1 MVNILVVDDNPN
13 KIQNIS
19 EVLKKFECETVEIVY
34 CYDIKSA
41 KSKLRK
47 NNYDIMI
54 LDIYLPNIFGQTPL
68 MQDGGIKLLEDIKK
82 SRHYSYPKYVISL
95 SGYKESTDIF
105 KQYQGNIH
113 TSIDYD
119 VTTNAWEEKLK
130 GCIEAAIAVVT
141 NTVLLRK
148 YDYDIG
154 VICALKEEI
163 DFISDALENV
173 NKIQVNYDDDIYM
186 TGYFEKDDKKI
197 RVVFSHAN
205 QMGMVAATSLTT
217 KLINNFAPKY
227 LVMTGIIGGTKEDK
241 MNFGDVIVATK
252 AWDYRAGKDTRTS
265 NGTHHLNTIDQQSIN
280 TTLIGYCRQLSE
292 DRETLRC
299 IKDSFKQGDKL
310 DTELNILIGPV
321 VSGASVVTDPQ
332 IVKDVLNTQDRS
344 VLGIE
349 MEIYGMY
356 YAANWAINPRPNYIA
371 IKSVSDFADSDK
383 GDKFH
388 KYASYT
394 SAKVFEILAKK
405 YFVYD
410 D

>member
-1 MVNILVVDDNPN
+1 M
-13 KIQNIS
+13 
-19 EVLKKFECETVEIVY
+19 
-34 CYDIKSA
+34 
-41 KSKLRK
+41 
-47 NNYDIMI
+47 
-54 LDIYLPNIFGQTPL
+54 PNIFGQTPL

-197 RVVFSHAN
+197 RVVFHM
-205 QMGMVAATSLTT
+205 QIRWEWWRL
-217 KLINNFAPKY
+217 
-227 LVMTGIIGGTKEDK
+227 
-241 MNFGDVIVATK
+241 
-252 AWDYRAGKDTRTS
+252 
-265 NGTHHLNTIDQQSIN
+265 HL
-280 TTLIGYCRQLSE
+280 
-292 DRETLRC
+292 
-299 IKDSFKQGDKL
+299 
-310 DTELNILIGPV
+310 
-321 VSGASVVTDPQ
+321 
-332 IVKDVLNTQDRS
+332 
-344 VLGIE
+344 
-349 MEIYGMY
+349 
-356 YAANWAINPRPNYIA
+356 
-371 IKSVSDFADSDK
+371 
-383 GDKFH
+383 
-388 KYASYT
+388 
-394 SAKVFEILAKK
+394 
-405 YFVYD
+405 
-410 D
+410 